1 MPKVNFIPREERR
14 ALLEELQRLTERL
27 GPEEA
32 SSELFQSCK
41 NALHT
46 VEETMESLCELGPN
60 GLPPILTLERRET
73 LLNQLTAAGA
83 AGEKYLT
90 DARQSGKR
98 LDEGIPGLISKLQ
111 PLLALDLTAVSKY
124 NPEEKGYNVLP
135 IIQESARTRTID
147 LRGRR
152 HGRLGHMQSSR
163 IPITFLGPNGEARS
177 GVFTKTTRVHNKA
190 DFLELVERAAA
201 QCDAA
206 GAAALRGILG
216 SMRENA
222 GRLAALGQPMQHLD
236 QRPVTAEDS
245 DDFFLGR
252 LLVELNKKRNKLQKK
267 ALQPADVKSWLQ
279 TKGIRTDRISKNAM
293 KTLTD
298 GLNQTVNGVAAMLN
312 TYSLEL
318 KDGDRLD
325 NRNTAMSAVADL
337 LGAGSL
343 LARSDSMRFLDEN
356 GQPVE
361 GTFMNFGKGLDLG
374 AKMERDCRHLNGEPL
389 SNREQKNAALKSIAD
404 LQVLDLLCL
413 NVDRHA
419 GNLMYQVDE
428 QGFFKGVEGID
439 NDSSFGLRDLTVTE
453 MDRMKVMSRSMFDK
467 LQAMTPDMLKFA
479 LRGRGLS
486 EAELNAAGKRLE
498 TLRGYVRENPEKL
511 RVVEDDAFA
520 ELPEEAY
527 KLKAGANQNLFYGA
541 LQTVERAARMR
552 VQKKLPF
559 TPYRAKAEG
568 LLEVGAT
575 DRKFTVGG
583 AEDLRKRLSLMLRDD
598 ANSFRV
604 EDLTNSRGSSGAWER
619 MIDAARGAALVR
631 RELKRTDPDNE
642 AGRDELMVD
651 DPRAAHT
658 LAAYDEAFETLRV
671 NTLAYLQRKQGQRG
685 AASIAE
691 LRGKNPYE
699 QARIRYA
706 RELLALTEEYQA
718 SRKPQRS
725 AEEQRE
731 YEDQQG
737 VRQLQ
742 DNARERLA
750 ALEARRNQEQQ
761 GLALQ

>member
-32 SSELFQSCK
+32 
-41 NALHT
+41 
-46 VEETMESLCELGPN
+46 
-60 GLPPILTLERRET
+60 
-73 LLNQLTAAGA
+73 
-83 AGEKYLT
+83 
-90 DARQSGKR
+90 
-98 LDEGIPGLISKLQ
+98 
-111 PLLALDLTAVSKY
+111 
-124 NPEEKGYNVLP
+124 
-135 IIQESARTRTID
+135 
-147 LRGRR
+147 
-152 HGRLGHMQSSR
+152 
-163 IPITFLGPNGEARS
+163 
-177 GVFTKTTRVHNKA
+177 
-190 DFLELVERAAA
+190 
-201 QCDAA
+201 
-206 GAAALRGILG
+206 
-216 SMRENA
+216 
-222 GRLAALGQPMQHLD
+222 
-236 QRPVTAEDS
+236 
-245 DDFFLGR
+245 
-252 LLVELNKKRNKLQKK
+252 
-267 ALQPADVKSWLQ
+267 
-279 TKGIRTDRISKNAM
+279 
-293 KTLTD
+293 
-298 GLNQTVNGVAAMLN
+298 
-312 TYSLEL
+312 
-318 KDGDRLD
+318 
-325 NRNTAMSAVADL
+325 
-337 LGAGSL
+337 
-343 LARSDSMRFLDEN
+343 
-356 GQPVE
+356 
-361 GTFMNFGKGLDLG
+361 
-374 AKMERDCRHLNGEPL
+374 
-389 SNREQKNAALKSIAD
+389 
-404 LQVLDLLCL
+404 
-413 NVDRHA
+413 
-419 GNLMYQVDE
+419 
-428 QGFFKGVEGID
+428 
-439 NDSSFGLRDLTVTE
+439 
-453 MDRMKVMSRSMFDK
+453 
-467 LQAMTPDMLKFA
+467 
-479 LRGRGLS
+479 
-486 EAELNAAGKRLE
+486 
-498 TLRGYVRENPEKL
+498 
-511 RVVEDDAFA
+511 
-520 ELPEEAY
+520 Y
-527 KLKAGANQNLFYGA
+527 KLKAGADQNLFYGA

-742 DNARERLA
+742 DSARERLA
-750 ALEARRNQEQQ
+750 ALEVRRNQEQQ

>member
-14 ALLEELQRLTERL
+14 AILEELQRLTERL

-32 SSELFQSCK
+32 ASELFQSYK

-46 VEETMESLCELGPN
+46 VEETMESLYELGPN
-60 GLPPILTLERRET
+60 GLPPILTQERREA

-90 DARQSGKR
+90 DARERGKNP
-98 LDEGIPGLISKLQ
+98 DEGIPGMISKLQ
-111 PLLALDLTAVSKY
+111 PLLALDFTAVSKY
-124 NPEEKGYNVLP
+124 NPAEKGYNVLP

-190 DFLELVERAAA
+190 DFLALVNRAAN

-206 GAAALRGILG
+206 GAAALQGILG
-216 SMRENA
+216 SMRENVVRLTNA
-222 GRLAALGQPMQHLD
+222 GQAPKRMDG
-236 QRPVTAEDS
+236 RPITAEES
-245 DDFFLGR
+245 DDFFVGR
-252 LLVELNKKRNKLQKK
+252 LLAELNGKQKQLQKK
-267 ALQPADVKSWLQ
+267 DLSPADVKNYLRSKGVQ
-279 TKGIRTDRISKNAM
+279 TGNISKNAM

-298 GLNQTVNGVAAMLN
+298 GLNAAIRQVAPLLN

-356 GQPVE
+356 AQPVE

-374 AKMERDCRHLNGEPL
+374 AKMEQSCRHLNDNPL
-389 SNREQKNAALKSIAD
+389 SNRDRKNAALKSIAD

-439 NDSSFGLRDLTVTE
+439 NDSSFGLRDLSVIE
-453 MDRMKVMSRSMFDK
+453 MDRMKVMSRSMYEK

-498 TLRGYVRENPEKL
+498 TLQDYARENPEKL
-511 RVVEDDAFA
+511 RIVEDDAFA
-520 ELPEEAY
+520 ELPEDAY
-527 KLKAGANQNLFYGA
+527 KLKEGANQNVFYSA
-541 LQTVERAARMR
+541 LQTVEKAARMR
-552 VQKKLPF
+552 AEKRLPF
-559 TPYRAKAEG
+559 EPYRAKAEG

-583 AEDLRKRLSLMLRDD
+583 AEDLRKRVALMLRDD
-598 ANSFRV
+598 ANNFRV
-604 EDLTNSRGSSGAWER
+604 EDLTTSRGSSGAWKE
-619 MIDAARGAALVR
+619 MIRAARDLTQVR
-631 RELKRTDPDNE
+631 RELKRTDPENE
-642 AGRDELMVD
+642 AGRNELMVD
-651 DPRAAHT
+651 DPRAART
-658 LAAYDEAFETLRV
+658 LAAYDSAFETLRA
-671 NTLAYLQRKQGQRG
+671 NTLAYLHRKQGQRG
-685 AASIAE
+685 AASIEE

-699 QARIRYA
+699 QSRIQYA
-706 RELLALTEEYQA
+706 KELLALTDEYQA
-718 SRKPQRS
+718 SRSPERS

-731 YEDQQG
+731 YQDQQG

-742 DNARERLA
+742 DTAKERLA
-750 ALEARRNQEQQ
+750 ALEARQAQEQ
-761 GLALQ
+761 GLAVQ